1 MTGGKDKKDSQMVY
15 VGLLITLAGFVL
27 SLLSLSLAS
36 STGARMG
43 IVIAGIAVSLFGI
56 IGVINPAYIK
66 NAIWKR

>member
-1 MTGGKDKKDSQMVY
+1 MVY
-15 VGLLITLAGFVL
+15 VGLLITLAGFAL
-27 SLLSLSLAS
+27 SLMSLSLAS

-43 IVIAGIAVSLFGI
+43 MVLAGIAVSLFGI